1 MSDVA
6 SPERTILNWRGPLL
20 AAGIFAVAFAALLL
34 MAHRNQSNA
43 SDMGSSLRED
53 PYGTSLLFDAY
64 RRAGYQVTRGQD
76 PDALSDLDA
85 ANTTAFFIGGSG
97 WGDFKFEN
105 GKIRAGGKVVERLEG
120 FLSRGGR
127 VVLVDPRGSLKSEA
141 QGWEVRN
148 EWETKAQELHSVWLA
163 PSAGALPSGAESI
176 YLTGRAPWLKTDD
189 QWSALYAEANDDQT
203 GTDEGRVFM
212 AKRRVGNG
220 ELIVASQ
227 QSFLLN
233 EVIKE
238 HPNPILLDFL
248 AGGRQRIWVDE
259 TLHGLY
265 QQHGVVWLVQR
276 YKLQAS
282 LMLFWITLLVLLW
295 SMSGDLVRRPAHG
308 LDVQIT
314 RQGEGAGVAA
324 RRLLQRSVGKAD
336 VAMECWEQFR
346 RRAPQDAEAISA
358 DADGKARLRA
368 AFGQAPLAGYNELKQ
383 LIAERRSSVRRL
395 AQARRE
401 GAKNLTDSSGKIAE
415 EARVG

>member
-1 MSDVA
+1 MSDPG
-6 SPERTILNWRGPLL
+6 STERTVLNWRGPLL

-64 RRAGYQVTRGQD
+64 RRAGYHVTRGQD
-76 PDALSDLDA
+76 QDSLTDLDA
-85 ANTTAFFIGGSG
+85 ANATAFFIGGTG
-97 WGDFKFEN
+97 WGEFKFEN
-105 GKIRAGGKVVERLEG
+105 GKLRVGGKVLAKLEG
-120 FLSRGGR
+120 FLARGGR
-127 VVLVDPRGSLKSEA
+127 VVLVDPQGSLKSET

-148 EWETKAQELHSVWLA
+148 EWEIKKQDSRSLWLA
-163 PSAGALPSGAESI
+163 PSAALPAGAESI
-176 YLTGRAPWLKTDD
+176 YLARRSPWLKTDD
-189 QWSALYAEANDDQT
+189 AWSALHTEANDDPT
-203 GTDEGRVFM
+203 GSNQGRVYM

-227 QSFLLN
+227 QAFLLN

-238 HPNPILLDFL
+238 HPNPVLLDFL
-248 AGGRQRIWVDE
+248 AGGRPTIWVDE

-276 YKLQAS
+276 YKLQVS
-282 LMLFWITLLVLLW
+282 LMLFWVTLLVLLW
-295 SMSGDLVRRPAHG
+295 SMSGDLKQRPTHG
-308 LDVQIT
+308 VNTQIT

-346 RRAPQDAEAISA
+346 RRSPQDAGAISA
-358 DADGKARLRA
+358 DPNSKSRLRA
-368 AFGQAPLAGYNELKQ
+368 AFGQAPLAGYNELKK
-383 LIAERRSSVRRL
+383 LIAERRSPMRRL
-395 AQARRE
+395 GQARGE
-401 GAKNLTDSSGKIAE
+401 GAKNFTDSSGKIAE
-415 EARVG
+415 EASIG

>member
-1 MSDVA
+1 
-6 SPERTILNWRGPLL
+6 
-20 AAGIFAVAFAALLL
+20 
-34 MAHRNQSNA
+34 
-43 SDMGSSLRED
+43 
-53 PYGTSLLFDAY
+53 
-64 RRAGYQVTRGQD
+64 
-76 PDALSDLDA
+76 
-85 ANTTAFFIGGSG
+85 
-97 WGDFKFEN
+97 
-105 GKIRAGGKVVERLEG
+105 
-120 FLSRGGR
+120 
-127 VVLVDPRGSLKSEA
+127 
-141 QGWEVRN
+141 
-148 EWETKAQELHSVWLA
+148 
-163 PSAGALPSGAESI
+163 
-176 YLTGRAPWLKTDD
+176 
-189 QWSALYAEANDDQT
+189 
-203 GTDEGRVFM
+203 
-212 AKRRVGNG
+212 
-220 ELIVASQ
+220 
-227 QSFLLN
+227 
-233 EVIKE
+233 
-238 HPNPILLDFL
+238 LLDFL

-308 LDVQIT
+308 LDAQIT